1 MQETEETQVQSLGW
15 EDSPGEHRNP
25 PRYSYVE
32 NAMDRGAWWATVH
45 RLTESDTTEVTLHVC
60 IQVFHKEIYC

>member
-45 RLTESDTTEVTLHVC
+45 RLTESDTTEVT
-60 IQVFHKEIYC
+60 